1 MKARVLIVE
10 DELAMRR
17 SLEWVLSTEGY
28 RVVIARD
35 GAEGLDRALA
45 ERPDLVLLDVM
56 MPKLDGFA
64 VATALRRAHLTCP
77 ILMLTAKGGID
88 DRVTGLDSGADDYL
102 TKPFSSRELLAR
114 VRALLRRQAGDES
127 RLTRVALGECVVDFT
142 RQTVQRGRRDVHL
155 TAKEFAMLR
164 LLAEAR
170 GAVVSRATF
179 LDVIWGYGSFPTTR
193 TVDTHIASLRSKLEP
208 DPSSP
213 RWIQTVHGG
222 GYRLDGADYNQRS
235 N

>member
-1 MKARVLIVE
+1 
-10 DELAMRR
+10 
-17 SLEWVLSTEGY
+17 
-28 RVVIARD
+28 
-35 GAEGLDRALA
+35 
-45 ERPDLVLLDVM
+45 
-56 MPKLDGFA
+56 
-64 VATALRRAHLTCP
+64 
-77 ILMLTAKGGID
+77 
-88 DRVTGLDSGADDYL
+88 
-102 TKPFSSRELLAR
+102 
-114 VRALLRRQAGDES
+114 
-127 RLTRVALGECVVDFT
+127 
-142 RQTVQRGRRDVHL
+142 
-155 TAKEFAMLR
+155 MLR